1 MEIVLLVVLLVLVVA
16 LFVLSYFKKKKFNTE
31 LGSMREELKPGDKV
45 MTDTGVVGEVVESF
59 QEDEYKYF
67 VLKTG
72 RGEHTGYFT
81 VHANAIYYVFGKE
94 DQQNQTKKVVVVKP
108 QPKAEVKE
116 EKSEVEAEPAKEE
129 KAEKPAKIEKKSSK

>member
-1 MEIVLLVVLLVLVVA
+1 MEIVLLLVLLVLVVA

-129 KAEKPAKIEKKSSK
+129 KAEKPAKTEKKSSK